1 VSSGLVS
8 PLLTSVVLHF
18 LGFLVF
24 SMVGSRLWMPSFTS
38 LHLITTEL
46 VIPPSPAPVESE
58 PPPELEQ
65 LVPPR
70 LASQAVA
77 LPVTPPPVSLP
88 PPVFSPPL
96 EKITPPKLVEKT
108 PLPTPLKIK
117 HRPPGPL
124 RELPSPGSPL
134 PDDNQVASAGNV
146 LGPSAT
152 TPADTRLPPAEGA
165 EARAGQL
172 FDRGDVGVVPGA
184 GVSGAGGG
192 SGRAGLG
199 LGGPVDGTPVAGLPP
214 GAGSNGAGV
223 SSLARPLG
231 GYQVMPRYPE
241 AAKRRGIEGTTLLK
255 IHVSARGLV
264 EDVLVERSA
273 GHQEL
278 DLAAAEAVK
287 RWRFEPAKR
296 GTQPVAVW
304 VMLPVRFELR

>member
-1 VSSGLVS
+1 VKSGLGP
-8 PLLTSVVLHF
+8 PLLTSIVLHF

-24 SMVGSRLWMPSFTS
+24 STAGSVLWMPSFTPQ
-38 LHLITTEL
+38 LITTEL
-46 VIPPSPAPVESE
+46 VVPPSPVLVESV
-58 PPPELEQ
+58 PPPELAQ

-70 LASQAVA
+70 LASQSVA
-77 LPVTPPPVSLP
+77 LPDMPLPAPLP
-88 PPVFSPPL
+88 PPVIVPPL

-108 PLPTPLKIK
+108 PLPTAPKIK
-117 HRPPGPL
+117 SRPPGPP
-124 RELPSPGSPL
+124 REIPSPGSPL
-134 PDDNQVASAGNV
+134 PDDNQVASAGNI
-146 LGPSAT
+146 LGAPVTTSANA
-152 TPADTRLPPAEGA
+152 PLPPAEGA
-165 EARAGQL
+165 EAGAGQL
-172 FDRGDVGVVPGA
+172 FDRGAVGVVPGA
-184 GVSGAGGG
+184 GVSGGGGG

-199 LGGPVDGTPVAGLPP
+199 TGGPGDGTPVAGLPP
-214 GAGSNGAGV
+214 GAGGNGAGV

-273 GHQEL
+273 GHQDL
-278 DLAAAEAVK
+278 DLAATEAVK

-296 GTQPVAVW
+296 GKQPVAVW